1 MRFVILQYVHT
12 VLHSTYNKAVTFS
25 SLVMSG
31 IDQRNAAINGDD
43 VLLKQYIEARCNVC
57 SSGKILSNFKWTMI
71 MMMIMFVDYLPHI
84 NL

>member
-1 MRFVILQYVHT
+1 
-12 VLHSTYNKAVTFS
+12 
-25 SLVMSG
+25 MSG
-31 IDQRNAAINGDD
+31 IDQRNAAITGDD

-57 SSGKILSNFKWTMI
+57 SSGKILSKFKWT